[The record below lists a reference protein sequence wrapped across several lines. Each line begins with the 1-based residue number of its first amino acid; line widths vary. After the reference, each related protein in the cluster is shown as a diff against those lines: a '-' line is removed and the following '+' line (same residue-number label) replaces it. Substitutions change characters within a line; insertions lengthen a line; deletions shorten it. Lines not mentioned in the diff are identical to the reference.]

1 MNSPSGDERFDALVA
16 RHLDRTLDTAGRA
29 ELAALLTAEPKR
41 RRDYLRLLEQEELLV
56 TSTREV
62 LTPSARI
69 DAARLTHTGRTARTT
84 RRHRRRARIRSWT
97 GWAAWA
103 VAAST
108 AVVVGT
114 LVLRDG
120 SAPTFGARLAGDV
133 RIERAGKAAD
143 EPLRHGDV
151 LIARG
156 AAMLRFP
163 DDGTVRLE
171 PSVRLVLRADA
182 TAPRG
187 VELRLDQGKIACD
200 LPPQL
205 RGFVV
210 RTAETDVAVV
220 GTRFSVTA
228 DPGVSRVGLDEG
240 QVRLRHPAGDLL
252 LSPGDQAR
260 ITAGGVVR
268 AVQES
273 PARLD
278 DPQRWSVAGRL
289 DGEAVAGGA
298 TLAPTPVNEP
308 GVWSGRAW
316 RWQRVLSADTAVA
329 LQARFDCPPAGDGIW
344 HCEVLVAPPGAVQDE
359 REGQFTPCVRLSL
372 REGVPSVGRRVVS
385 DTEVQPLWTGDRL
398 PPGPHLLRLELRGGT
413 LIGLID
419 GREVWRGPAPYPE
432 LVLGVRWSRRVAGA
446 AATTIDQVAV
456 ESLLER

>member
-1 MNSPSGDERFDALVA
+1 MNNPSPDDRFDALVA
-16 RHLDRTLDTAGRA
+16 RHLDRTLDSAGRA
-29 ELAALLTAEPKR
+29 ELAALLTASPNR

-69 DAARLTHTGRTARTT
+69 EAARLTRTARQPRTT
-84 RRHRRRARIRSWT
+84 RRHRRARIRSWT

-108 AVVVGT
+108 AVVVGG

-120 SAPTFGARLAGDV
+120 ATPTFGARLAGDV
-133 RIERAGKAAD
+133 RIERAGKNAA

-151 LIARG
+151 LITDG

-182 TAPRG
+182 SDPHG
-187 VELRLDQGKIACD
+187 VDLRLDQGTITCD
-200 LPPQL
+200 LPPQR

-210 RTAETDVAVV
+210 RTAETDVVVV
-220 GTRFSVTA
+220 GTRFSVAA

-240 QVRLRHPAGDLL
+240 QVRLRHPAGEFL

-260 ITAGGVVR
+260 ITEGGVVR

-278 DPQRWSVAGRL
+278 DPLRWSVTGRL
-289 DGEAVAGGA
+289 AGDAVAGGA
-298 TLAPTPVNEP
+298 TLAPTPVDES

-329 LQARFDCPPAGDGIW
+329 LQARFDCPPAGDGVW
-344 HCEVLVAPPGAVQDE
+344 HGEVLVAPPTSQQDE
-359 REGQFTPCVRLSL
+359 REGQFTPCLRLSL
-372 REGVPSVGRRVVS
+372 REGVPSVGRRVVGDS
-385 DTEVQPLWTGDRL
+385 EVQPLWTGDRL
-398 PPGPHLLRLELRGGT
+398 PPGPHLLRLELRDGT
-413 LIGLID
+413 LLARVD

-432 LVLGVRWSRRVAGA
+432 LVVGVRWSRRVAGA
-446 AATTIDQVAV
+446 AATTIDQVAL
-456 ESLLER
+456 EPLLER